1 LVGGLIIFG
10 SSGLILGPLSV
21 TITLLLL
28 EIRHKPGK
36 RNEPQMGADEH

>member
-10 SSGLILGPLSV
+10 SSGLIIGPLSV

-28 EIRHKPGK
+28 EIRHDRKT
-36 RNEPQMGADEH
+36 MG